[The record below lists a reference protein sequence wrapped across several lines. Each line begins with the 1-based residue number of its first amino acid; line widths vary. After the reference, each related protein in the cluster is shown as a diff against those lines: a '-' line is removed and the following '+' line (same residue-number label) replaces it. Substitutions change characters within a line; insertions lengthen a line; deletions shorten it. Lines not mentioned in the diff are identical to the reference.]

1 MTPETNELLQRLERI
16 EAALL
21 RLEGKQEKDWYS
33 TDELA
38 AFLEKAPYT
47 CREWARHGRINAKKR
62 ACGRGRA
69 KEWVVSADEVKRIQ
83 EEGLLPFPEHQF

>member
-1 MTPETNELLQRLERI
+1 MTPETNELLARLERI

-33 TDELA
+33 IEDLA
-38 AFLEKAPYT
+38 ALLGKAPYT
-47 CREWARHGRINAKKR
+47 CREWARHRRIKAKKR

-69 KEWVVSADEVKRIQ
+69 KEWMVSAEELKRIQ
-83 EEGLLPFPEHQF
+83 EEGLLPLPKHQF

>member
-1 MTPETNELLQRLERI
+1 MTPETNDLLQRLDRI

-33 TDELA
+33 IEELA
-38 AFLEKAPYT
+38 GLVGKASYT
-47 CREWARHGRINAKKR
+47 CREWARHQRIKAKKR

-69 KEWVVSADEVKRIQ
+69 KEWMVSAEEVKRIQ
-83 EEGLLPFPEHQF
+83 EEGLLPLPEYGF